1 MQDSILEFRLLNCKL
16 TSRTLGAQGTSV
28 PTTSNISFPWTPPTN
43 LGHEI
48 GSVLQIGSF
57 WIRLQITELPWARY
71 LVDAIRG
78 TQRVIL
84 HTKYMS
90 CPKSQQNKKSQPYKM
105 TCPTLRLY
113 NLVSKIPVREH
124 IGFFRTKFRWIQFGK
139 ADLFWD
145 LFTFTWKNLVRR
157 WISNTMSTNGLDP
170 PTSLLSTLWD
180 NCWING
186 GQSGVW
192 HCSWCA
198 TRACFQPTFVLFN
211 PGMTTLQAA
220 GTRQWCWLRF
230 PRRRDFV
237 TGFAFCW
244 WCPCMCK
251 IVWGNRS
258 CVGHA
263 GRCLPKSWFCTE
275 RWEKQKKTAQ
285 SQHPAELPVELAS
298 SGGIGVQILERD
310 RGQSGRAVWL
320 FLNDQLSHGWQPRTW
335 SGTPLPSCI
344 HGSLRKHIGIN
355 WEDYVHCKSINLF
368 WRYGYTSCLFGK
380 WPSQNLQTSP
390 SQDLASWTSNSA
402 NPGAPLWALLG
413 ASIGLLHGTTSS
425 TSGTHACWNVLKC
438 DEMCWP
444 SWRQI
449 MVRRCLEQHRQL
461 ANYIF
466 NLLDNRWLK
475 RALAWTAG
483 RRTRIGRPTHTHMGC
498 ANINWLPMAKF
509 WRMEGNSNANRFLA
523 DTYGF
528 LYWIFDA
535 EVMRV

>member
-1 MQDSILEFRLLNCKL
+1 MCR
-16 TSRTLGAQGTSV
+16 
-28 PTTSNISFPWTPPTN
+28 
-43 LGHEI
+43 
-48 GSVLQIGSF
+48 F
-57 WIRLQITELPWARY
+57 WNET
-71 LVDAIRG
+71 V
-78 TQRVIL
+78 
-84 HTKYMS
+84 
-90 CPKSQQNKKSQPYKM
+90 
-105 TCPTLRLY
+105 
-113 NLVSKIPVREH
+113 
-124 IGFFRTKFRWIQFGK
+124 GK
-139 ADLFWD
+139 
-145 LFTFTWKNLVRR
+145 V
-157 WISNTMSTNGLDP
+157 
-170 PTSLLSTLWD
+170 
-180 NCWING
+180 
-186 GQSGVW
+186 V
-192 HCSWCA
+192 
-198 TRACFQPTFVLFN
+198 
-211 PGMTTLQAA
+211 
-220 GTRQWCWLRF
+220 
-230 PRRRDFV
+230 
-237 TGFAFCW
+237 
-244 WCPCMCK
+244 
-251 IVWGNRS
+251 
-258 CVGHA
+258 
-263 GRCLPKSWFCTE
+263 
-275 RWEKQKKTAQ
+275 
-285 SQHPAELPVELAS
+285 
-298 SGGIGVQILERD
+298 
-310 RGQSGRAVWL
+310 RAVWL

-402 NPGAPLWALLG
+402 NPCAPLWALLG

-466 NLLDNRWLK
+466 NLLDNRSLK
-475 RALAWTAG
+475 RAQAWTAG

-528 LYWIFDA
+528 LYWIFRRRSNESLNWIKFCCFPAPYEGCLRASRLDSTRLKNSVA
-535 EVMRV
+535 RIQTEWLGKPIVEFPWKTP

>member
-1 MQDSILEFRLLNCKL
+1 MQFGGPNVLFFIQSTCLVQNHSKIKNRNHTKWPVQPCDYTIWFPKSPFGNTSGFSEQNSDEYNLVRLIFFETFSLSLEKIWSGGEFRIPCQQMVWILQLLYYRHCGTIVGSMEDSLGFDIAAGVQQGRVFSPHLFCSILGWPLSKR
-16 TSRTLGAQGTSV
+16 RAQGNGV
-28 PTTSNISFPWTPPTN
+28 GYDFQDGGISLLDLRFADDV
-43 LGHEI
+43 LVCAKSYEEI
-48 GSVLQIGSF
+48 GHVLDM
-57 WIRLQITELPWARY
+57 
-71 LVDAIRG
+71 LVDA
-78 TQRVIL
+78 
-84 HTKYMS
+84 
-90 CPKSQQNKKSQPYKM
+90 
-105 TCPTLRLY
+105 
-113 NLVSKIPVREH
+113 
-124 IGFFRTKFRWIQFGK
+124 FRKVG
-139 ADLFWD
+139 
-145 LFTFTWKNLVRR
+145 
-157 WISNTMSTNGLDP
+157 
-170 PTSLLSTLWD
+170 
-180 NCWING
+180 
-186 GQSGVW
+186 
-192 HCSWCA
+192 
-198 TRACFQPTFVLFN
+198 FVLN
-211 PGMTTLQAA
+211 A
-220 GTRQWCWLRF
+220 G
-230 PRRRDFV
+230 
-237 TGFAFCW
+237 
-244 WCPCMCK
+244 K
-251 IVWGNRS
+251 N
-258 CVGHA
+258 
-263 GRCLPKSWFCTE
+263 
-275 RWEKQKKTAQ
+275 KKTAQ

-402 NPGAPLWALLG
+402 NPCAPLWALLG